1 MLIMIMV
8 MMVIDADH
16 DDYGDDGGDGHYD
29 GDFDLEDERFMF
41 SCEKNFKATGSIF
54 P

>member
-1 MLIMIMV
+1 MMV
-8 MMVIDADH
+8 VIDADH
-16 DDYGDDGGDGHYD
+16 DYGDDGDDGGDGYYD